1 MTDNPTSLAAALTS
15 ASPPQTRRYTNESN
29 LKVDLSRLI
38 ELLGHGPVE
47 TEHSI
52 PGGAIDIYVPHYR
65 FIIET
70 KARGHAAEPLKRQAG
85 HDESPK
91 EQLDRYVLSEI
102 RTELSTFDWDPD
114 DRSKQPW
121 LGVVTDGTIWH
132 AWRYPHDHNPT
143 IETLPAVRLDGTRLL
158 AGLDAAFG
166 RGRSGKPW
174 VPAKPANLFRDHETT
189 LGELFRQLPPDV
201 RTRTETKRQLWLDM
215 LRVSGIAPHDDN
227 IDRLFVTHSLL
238 IAIARLVAHG
248 LTSRSSDWHAALDD
262 GFVSWITH
270 SQLGRRWVVAL
281 RQTIEEHDWKRRP
294 HDVMQSL
301 YMEFVSEDDR
311 KVFGEYYTPD
321 WLAALIV
328 DEALDDAW
336 RSNAIGKAETATL
349 NRTRPKGV
357 GVLDPTC
364 GSGTFLYHAARRI
377 LEAPEMRDLGPG
389 RRADITA
396 SLVHGIDVHPVAVEI
411 AKTNMMRVLPTAPTA
426 GASAIQIRMGDSLMA
441 ENQSTNVF
449 DVTGTMR
456 ILTPKRH
463 EISLPMSFVRRP
475 SFPEDMRRL
484 VGAAIEDEPIPPALL
499 IGLETADRDDLHQA
513 RDQLAAAIA
522 QEGNSVWTWYAV
534 NLAGPHLLSEQ
545 KVDRIV
551 ANPPWVKLSDIQD
564 PPRKRTMEEIGQ
576 SLKIYQGG
584 RQAPH
589 TDIAA
594 FFIMQA
600 RKLYL
605 HNPKTDPAIWLV
617 KQSSLRAGHWHA
629 FRELHHKTLA
639 QSVDL
644 EDLQPF
650 GGGDARRSCL
660 IFDHRPMAGTTAPE
674 LTATRPIDPDTN
686 KPAPRPR
693 PHETPKTALNRI
705 AFTAAQKPP
714 PRAPSGYLSA
724 TGAALFRQGA
734 TITPQVL
741 THVASTAPTHD
752 ADRIRVTTRES
763 AKTPWNR
770 VPPSTVEIPKAWV
783 IDIFTSNTV
792 PAFTA
797 GTMKAIIPLDTDG
810 RLLNQEQIHEDD
822 WLLLDELYR
831 ARAGA
836 GKNTPATLLQRIDY
850 HGELAAQLPLQPSTT
865 RKLVLYPKSGDIMR
879 AARARPGEA
888 VATDS
893 LYWYQAPTSGEAGYL
908 TVLLNTPCLQHA
920 YTSARES
927 GRDFHLHTWRKVPLP
942 RYENAKP
949 LHRKIATL
957 CTQAEKIAAQTLATA
972 PEGGQ
977 VSLSKRVRKALAD
990 AGITSSMDEYAR
1002 QLLPAQ
1008 TKVTLLK

>member
-1 MTDNPTSLAAALTS
+1 MTMTNNSTNLAAALTS
-15 ASPPQTRRYTNESN
+15 TSSRQTRRYKNESN

-52 PGGAIDIYVPHYR
+52 PGGSIDIYVPHHR
-65 FIIET
+65 FVIET
-70 KARGHAAEPLKRQAG
+70 KARGAGAAEPLKRQAS

-132 AWRYPHDHNPT
+132 AWRYPHDDNPS
-143 IETLPAVRLDGTRLL
+143 IETLPAVTLDGPRLL
-158 AGLDAAFG
+158 AGLDTAFG
-166 RGRSGKPW
+166 RGKSSKPW
-174 VPAKPANLFRDHETT
+174 VPAEPANLFRDHETT
-189 LGELFRQLPPDV
+189 LAELFHQLPPDV

-227 IDRLFVTHSLL
+227 VDRLFVTHSLL
-238 IAIARLVAHG
+238 IAIARLVTHG

-270 SQLGRRWVVAL
+270 SQLGRRWVDAL
-281 RQTIEEHDWKRRP
+281 RQTVEKHDWKRRR

-328 DEALDDAW
+328 REALDDTW
-336 RSNAIGKAETATL
+336 RSNAIAKAETATL
-349 NRTRPKGV
+349 NRTRPQGV

-377 LEAPEMRDLGPG
+377 LEAPEMRDLGAG

-456 ILTPKRH
+456 ILTPQRH
-463 EISLPMSFVRRP
+463 EISLPMTFVRRP

-484 VGAAIEDEPIPPALL
+484 VGAAIDNQPIPPPVLS
-499 IGLETADRDDLHQA
+499 GLETADCNDLHQA
-513 RDQLAAAIA
+513 RDQLVATIA

-564 PPRKRTMEEIGQ
+564 PPRKRTMEEFGK
-576 SLKIYQGG
+576 SLGIYQGG
-584 RQAPH
+584 KQAPH

-594 FFIMQA
+594 FFIRQA
-600 RKLYL
+600 RELYL
-605 HNPKTDPAIWLV
+605 HDRKADPAIWLV
-617 KQSSLRAGHWHA
+617 KQSSLRAGHWKA
-629 FRELHHKTLA
+629 FRELHHEALT

-644 EDLQPF
+644 QDLQPF

-660 IFDHRPMAGTTAPE
+660 ILDHRPMAGTTAPK
-674 LTATRPIDPDTN
+674 LTATRRIDPDTN
-686 KPAPRPR
+686 DPAPRPR
-693 PHETPKTALNRI
+693 PHETPETALERI
-705 AFTAAQKPP
+705 AFTATRTPP

-724 TGAALFRQGA
+724 TGVALFRQGA

-741 THVASTAPTHD
+741 THVAATAPTHD
-752 ADRIRVTTRES
+752 ADRIRVTTRKS
-763 AKTPWNR
+763 AKAPWNS
-770 VPPSTVEIPKAWV
+770 VTPSTVEIPKAWA
-783 IDIFTSNTV
+783 IDVYTSNTV

-797 GTMKAIIPLDTDG
+797 RTMKAIIPINSEG
-810 RLLNQEQIHEDD
+810 QLLAQQQIHEDD

-836 GKNTPATLLQRIDY
+836 GKNTPATLLSQMNY
-850 HGELAAQLPLQPSTT
+850 HDKLTAQLPLQPSTT
-865 RKLVLYPKSGDIMR
+865 RNLVLCPTSGDLMR
-879 AARARPGEA
+879 AARACPGGA
-888 VATDS
+888 LADSS
-893 LYWYQAPTSGEAGYL
+893 LYWYVARTAREAGYL
-908 TVLLNTPCLQHA
+908 TILLNTPCLQHA

-927 GRDFHLHTWRKVPLP
+927 GRHFHLHPWRKVPIP
-942 RYENAKP
+942 RYDNAKP
-949 LHRKIATL
+949 LHSKIAAL
-957 CTQAEKIAAQTLATA
+957 CTQAEKTAAQTLATA

-977 VSLSKRVRKALAD
+977 VSLSKKVRKALID
-990 AGITSSMDEYAR
+990 EGIAATMDECAR
-1002 QLLPAQ
+1002 ELLPDQ
-1008 TKVTLLK
+1008 TK